1 MADRYTKR
9 DAQQA
14 FARLMQATGNRPAT
28 SYKDVGG
35 WVLDYNGIYGGY
47 VVHQMF
53 NENGATAEPFGGKRR
68 NARDFCDVVNFAC
81 RAIAIAD
88 AIREG

>member
-9 DAQQA
+9 DAQNA
-14 FARLMQATGNRPAT
+14 FARLMNATGNRPAA
-28 SYKDVGG
+28 SHKDVGG

-53 NENGATAEPFGGKRR
+53 NDGGAISDPFGSRRR
-68 NARDFCDVVNFAC
+68 NAREFCDAVNFAC
-81 RAIAIAD
+81 RAI
-88 AIREG
+88 ELTKHS